1 MTSTVNDSA
10 TGRVTAGR
18 AAATSDGLPRA
29 GVPMVGVPTV
39 GVPTVGVAA
48 TAVTTARST
57 PTTQRRDEPHDGDE
71 RVRLS
76 VLDLAGVGV
85 GTSVGATLAATTE
98 LAIRAEQ
105 LGYHRFWVAEHHG
118 LPAVASSAP
127 AVLLAHLAANTRSIR
142 LGSGGVMLPNHAPM
156 AIAEQ
161 FGTLA
166 ALHPGRIDL
175 GLGRAPGSDQL
186 TAYALRRRMDGAGS
200 EDFGDQVAE
209 LEHFLRHDF
218 PAEHPFSRIRTTPVS
233 PVPLYILGS
242 SDYGARLAA
251 RLGLPFAFAHHFA
264 GAGGNTEVAL
274 DIYRSQFQ
282 PSETLDEPY
291 PMIGV
296 TALAADTEAEARF
309 QAGAGALSMVLLRTG
324 RLQEIPTPEQAA
336 EYPYS
341 NAELELVR
349 AMGTTEVVGDGDQVA
364 AGLRELVDR
373 FGVSEMLIT
382 TRVHGAATRLRSFEL
397 IAGAFVPTAR
407 TGG

>member
-1 MTSTVNDSA
+1 MTSTVHDSA
-10 TGRVTAGR
+10 TGRVTAGP
-18 AAATSDGLPRA
+18 AVATSGGLPTA
-29 GVPMVGVPTV
+29 GP
-39 GVPTVGVAA
+39 
-48 TAVTTARST
+48 AVTTSDLLPTARVPTTAATTSVST
-57 PTTQRRDEPHDGDE
+57 PTTRGGDE
-71 RVRLS
+71 LQGGDELVRLS
-76 VLDLAGVGV
+76 VLDLAGIGV
-85 GTSVGATLAATTE
+85 GTTVGDALAATTE
-98 LAIRAEQ
+98 LAVRAEQ

-118 LPAVASSAP
+118 MPAVASSAP

-156 AIAEQ
+156 VIAEQ

-209 LEHFLRHDF
+209 LKHFLRHDF
-218 PAEHPFSRIRTTPVS
+218 PAEHPFAPIHTTPAS

-264 GAGGNTEVAL
+264 GAGGNTEAAL

-282 PSETLDEPY
+282 PSETLNVPY

-341 NAELELVR
+341 KAELELVR
-349 AMGTTEVVGDGDQVA
+349 AMGTTEVVGDADQVA

-382 TRVHGAATRLRSFEL
+382 TRVHGAAARLRSFEL

>member
-1 MTSTVNDSA
+1 MTSTVHHA
-10 TGRVTAGR
+10 APAAPTGQIST
-18 AAATSDGLPRA
+18 TSSESQSSPTGDGQ
-29 GVPMVGVPTV
+29 G
-39 GVPTVGVAA
+39 
-48 TAVTTARST
+48 
-57 PTTQRRDEPHDGDE
+57 
-71 RVRLS
+71 VRLS

-85 GTSVGATLAATTE
+85 GASVGDALAATTA
-98 LAIRAEQ
+98 LAVRAEQ

-118 LPAVASSAP
+118 MPAVASSAP
-127 AVLLAHLAANTRSIR
+127 AVLLAHLAAHTNSIR

-218 PAEHPFSRIRTTPVS
+218 PADHPFSRIRATPAS
-233 PVPLYILGS
+233 TVPLYILGS

-264 GAGGNTEVAL
+264 GGGNNTDAAL
-274 DIYRSQFQ
+274 NIYRSQFR
-282 PSETLDEPY
+282 PSETLTEPY

-296 TALAADTEAEARF
+296 TALAAETEQEARF

-336 EYPYS
+336 EFPYS
-341 NAELELVR
+341 NAELDLVR
-349 AMGTTEVVGDGDQVA
+349 AMRTTEVVGDAEQVA
-364 AGLRELVDR
+364 AGLRELIDR

-397 IAGAFVPTAR
+397 IAGAFAPATAKK
-407 TGG
+407 